1 VSKKKKE
8 KLRSMRRNLHYQY
21 EHLLWEDLL
30 LKENPFQA
38 QEVSRLQALSLSH
51 SSSGYLLYERGL
63 LASWVKL
70 TLLTGKLP
78 EKDQAKKY
86 LANFK
91 LIPKRVLGTSLKLEK
106 IFIYAYLEKL
116 LFFVFPKIRGFRG
129 LVFVHKKTQ
138 INLQKSIQRSFSH
151 ELAQQ
156 SLNDGVRFSEAPKR
170 AHDFS
175 SGKSC
180 APFGEA
186 PYSEAVTKIN
196 QAQPLTSSGFFFH
209 GDTKLNK
216 TFGNLYSKAQRNRLH
231 TKFSSGQ
238 TFGLKQLTFFPE
250 MEETGQFFEDIGG
263 IHTSFYTNQ
272 PLCLP
277 LLLTGLHFP
286 CSQ

>member
-1 VSKKKKE
+1 
-8 KLRSMRRNLHYQY
+8 MRRNLHYQY

-38 QEVSRLQALSLSH
+38 QEVSRLQALNLSH

-70 TLLTGKLP
+70 TLLTGRLP

-106 IFIYAYLEKL
+106 ICIYAYLEKL

-138 INLQKSIQRSFSH
+138 INLQKPIQRSFYPMLNSMKPLPKSP
-151 ELAQQ
+151 LA
-156 SLNDGVRFSEAPKR
+156 DTKEALGTQPIK
-170 AHDFS
+170 DIS
-175 SGKSC
+175 
-180 APFGEA
+180 
-186 PYSEAVTKIN
+186 
-196 QAQPLTSSGFFFH
+196 PLTTKALKSLCV
-209 GDTKLNK
+209 DTKLNK
-216 TFGNLYSKAQRNRLH
+216 TSENLYSKTQGEKLS

-263 IHTSFYTNQ
+263 IHISFSTNQ
-272 PLCLP
+272 PACLP

>member
-1 VSKKKKE
+1 
-8 KLRSMRRNLHYQY
+8 MRRNLHYQY

-51 SSSGYLLYERGL
+51 SSSGYLFYERGL

-138 INLQKSIQRSFSH
+138 TNLQKSVQRSLYH
-151 ELAQQ
+151 EFNEMKAATKLYAQSPQ
-156 SLNDGVRFSEAPKR
+156 VLCRPKLC
-170 AHDFS
+170 S
-175 SGKSC
+175 STATSKHPLKS
-180 APFGEA
+180 FLE
-186 PYSEAVTKIN
+186 N
-196 QAQPLTSSGFFFH
+196 
-209 GDTKLNK
+209 TKLNK
-216 TFGNLYSKAQRNRLH
+216 TSENLYSKTQRRKLY

-272 PLCLP
+272 PYCLP

>member
-1 VSKKKKE
+1 
-8 KLRSMRRNLHYQY
+8 MRRNLHYQY

-30 LKENPFQA
+30 LKENPLQA
-38 QEVSRLQALSLSH
+38 QEVSRLQALNLNH

-70 TLLTGKLP
+70 SLLTGRLP

-106 IFIYAYLEKL
+106 TCIYAYLEKL

-138 INLQKSIQRSFSH
+138 INLQKPIQRSLYH
-151 ELAQQ
+151 K
-156 SLNDGVRFSEAPKR
+156 LNNVKPL
-170 AHDFS
+170 
-175 SGKSC
+175 
-180 APFGEA
+180 
-186 PYSEAVTKIN
+186 TKGPLTDTKDALE
-196 QAQPLTSSGFFFH
+196 AQPIKAISSLTTNAFKSLCVA
-209 GDTKLNK
+209 TKHHK
-216 TFGNLYSKAQRNRLH
+216 TYENLYSKTQRETLY

-250 MEETGQFFEDIGG
+250 IEETSQFFEDIGG
-263 IHTSFYTNQ
+263 IHISFYTNQ
-272 PLCLP
+272 PSCLP